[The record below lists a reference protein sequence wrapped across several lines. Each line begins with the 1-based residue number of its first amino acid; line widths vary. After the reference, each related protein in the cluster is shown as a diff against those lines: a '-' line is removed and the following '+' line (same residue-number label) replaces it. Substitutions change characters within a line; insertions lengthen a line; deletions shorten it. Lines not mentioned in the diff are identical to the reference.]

1 MRKTNVKV
9 NMMTVEQLMKILGN
23 ANPEGFIEI
32 RQAGVEEDILEIY
45 VNQETGN
52 VIIEIDYTG

>member
-1 MRKTNVKV
+1 
-9 NMMTVEQLMKILGN
+9 MTVEQLMKILGN